1 MDEEIKKVLVLGS
14 EGLVGSAIR
23 RSKSLNRKYD
33 IHYSNRNEA
42 DLTIYKEVQ
51 SLFSTVNPDITINC
65 AGKVGG
71 IVANSTERYEFLSQ
85 NIKINLNIFETV
97 KNLNKMLLLNL
108 GSSAIYPKNSQIP
121 IIEEALMTGELEQ
134 SNSPYSLSKI
144 VGIELGKA
152 IQNDSISTINIIP
165 TNLYGPNDN
174 FNPISSHVVPGLIS
188 KIHSAKLSNKNEH
201 MVWGSGKPIRELL
214 YVDDLIHAID
224 VILEHPNKF
233 ETVNVGSN
241 DEVTIKALANLIKDL
256 VGFKGKIVFDKTKPD
271 GVSKKTLNSDRIRSL
286 GWQPSTQLK
295 DGLFETYRW
304 YVENST

>member
-14 EGLVGSAIR
+14 DGLVGSALK
-23 RSKSLNRKYD
+23 RSKSLNRKYI
-33 IHYSNRNEA
+33 IHYSNRSEA
-42 DLTIYKEVQ
+42 DLTIYEEVQ
-51 SLFSTVNPDITINC
+51 SLFSDVNPDITINC

-71 IVANSTERYEFLSQ
+71 IVANNTERYEFLSQ

-97 KNLNKMLLLNL
+97 KNLDNMLLLNL

-121 IIEEALMTGELEQ
+121 INEDALMTGELEE

-152 IQNDSISTINIIP
+152 IQNLSISTINIIP

-188 KIHSAKLSNKNEH
+188 KIHSAKLSNISEH
-201 MVWGSGKPIRELL
+201 MVWGSGNPIRELL
-214 YVDDLIHAID
+214 YVDDLIHAIEI
-224 VILEHPNKF
+224 ILEHPRKF
-233 ETVNVGSN
+233 EIINVGSN
-241 DEVTIKALANLIKDL
+241 DEISIKALASLIKDI
-256 VGFKGKIVFDKTKPD
+256 VDFKGKIVFDKTKPD

-286 GWQPSTQLK
+286 GWQPTTPLK
-295 DGLFETYRW
+295 DGLFETYKW
-304 YVENST
+304 YKENSI